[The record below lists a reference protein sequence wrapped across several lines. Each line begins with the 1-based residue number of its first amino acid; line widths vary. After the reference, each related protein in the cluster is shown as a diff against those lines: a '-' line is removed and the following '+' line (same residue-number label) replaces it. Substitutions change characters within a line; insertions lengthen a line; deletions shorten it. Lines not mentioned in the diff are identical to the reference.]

1 MLRNMMTEPIIRLIP
16 PNPIRKSA
24 GISTF
29 RFAKAFSQA
38 AWIFFWS
45 VWILPGSGDE
55 SSQVSTFVNSGRFR
69 LIRMIITAMI
79 RIIRI
84 NCKPGPIFSLVRT
97 NGSSLINRL

>member
-1 MLRNMMTEPIIRLIP
+1 
-16 PNPIRKSA
+16 
-24 GISTF
+24 
-29 RFAKAFSQA
+29 
-38 AWIFFWS
+38 
-45 VWILPGSGDE
+45 
-55 SSQVSTFVNSGRFR
+55 VNSGRFR